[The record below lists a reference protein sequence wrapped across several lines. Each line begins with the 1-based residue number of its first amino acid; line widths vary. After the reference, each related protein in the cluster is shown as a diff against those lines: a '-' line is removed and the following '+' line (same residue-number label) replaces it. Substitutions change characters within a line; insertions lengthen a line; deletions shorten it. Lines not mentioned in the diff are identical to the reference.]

1 MPCSTLWGARSS
13 HESDEIGWINGE
25 RIEVPG
31 GKKLQRRLGVGARQ
45 HISTALAPCLPLMR
59 SAHT

>member
-13 HESDEIGWINGE
+13 RESDDIGWINGE

-31 GKKLQRRLGVGARQ
+31 GTKPQRRLGVAARQ
-45 HISTALAPCLPLMR
+45 HIWTALAPCLPLMR